1 MEIDNF
7 CKCLLYQN
15 LYIFRVMVLDAG
27 QIKEYDT
34 PKTLL
39 EDKKTIFHSMARD
52 AGLVWDCKE
61 LISNLSKHPTA
72 WHDVPA

>member
-1 MEIDNF
+1 
-7 CKCLLYQN
+7 
-15 LYIFRVMVLDAG
+15 MVLDAG

-52 AGLVWDCKE
+52 AGLV
-61 LISNLSKHPTA
+61 
-72 WHDVPA
+72 